1 MRITHDTGDD
11 DGDDMT
17 MNVRPRVGG
26 SNEEPSAVQYV
37 ITRASN
43 EPSRRLPD
51 FYKHW
56 FKAHTSSYVNTN
68 KTLC

>member
-1 MRITHDTGDD
+1 MRSQLRTGVRITHDTGDD

-43 EPSRRLPD
+43 EPSRR
-51 FYKHW
+51 
-56 FKAHTSSYVNTN
+56 SQRR
-68 KTLC
+68 TLLLLLVERAY

>member
-1 MRITHDTGDD
+1 MTSQLRTGVRITHDTGD

-26 SNEEPSAVQYV
+26 SNEEPSEVQYV

-43 EPSRRLPD
+43 EPSRR
-51 FYKHW
+51 
-56 FKAHTSSYVNTN
+56 SQRR
-68 KTLC
+68 TLLLLLVGSAY

>member
-1 MRITHDTGDD
+1 MRSQLRTGVRITHDTGDD

-43 EPSRRLPD
+43 EPSRR
-51 FYKHW
+51 
-56 FKAHTSSYVNTN
+56 
-68 KTLC
+68 